1 MEASPGTSLVTWS
14 SSSSGSVYDF
24 SGFGIVS
31 PSAYVYV
38 GSVNTAGRP
47 SLRARGSHSSQK
59 GCITRSQP
67 STLCSAFSNLCRY
80 ARCQVG
86 KSTVPCSQKPPHQT
100 AASVVPA
107 PRKGSPW

>member
-1 MEASPGTSLVTWS
+1 MLLCGFS
-14 SSSSGSVYDF
+14 SAKITGPFAWAAFHAFCDVVFEKS
-24 SGFGIVS
+24 
-31 PSAYVYV
+31 VYV
-38 GSVNTAGRP
+38 G
-47 SLRARGSHSSQK
+47 
-59 GCITRSQP
+59 
-67 STLCSAFSNLCRY
+67 AFSSLCRY